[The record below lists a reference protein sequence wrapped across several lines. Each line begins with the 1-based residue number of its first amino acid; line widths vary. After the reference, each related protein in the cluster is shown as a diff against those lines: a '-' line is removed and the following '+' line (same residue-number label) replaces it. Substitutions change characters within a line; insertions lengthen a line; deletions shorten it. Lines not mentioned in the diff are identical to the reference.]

1 MENRQNKVLIA
12 LIVILTLGLTAET
25 IYLLR
30 AKTKLSLTETL
41 KFKDLHEKKLES
53 RPKTSGWQQTAPQP
67 AFNFEPD
74 LDSWN
79 PFEEMERIQARMNQM
94 FRDSFSRSMTAGPN
108 FDLLEKGAF
117 FEPDVDMSETAK
129 EYIIK
134 LDLPGMEKDKINVEV
149 HDHLLTI
156 SGERKFENKES
167 KAGAFYRMERSFGS
181 FQRTIPLPHD
191 TDVEGVDAEY
201 KSGVITIVIPRLAA
215 SMPPQKQAKKV
226 EVQ

>member
-1 MENRQNKVLIA
+1 MENRKNKMLVA
-12 LIVILTLGLTAET
+12 LIVILTLGLAAET

-30 AKTKLSLTETL
+30 AKTK
-41 KFKDLHEKKLES
+41 
-53 RPKTSGWQQTAPQP
+53 QTAPQP
-67 AFNFEPD
+67 AFNFTSD

-117 FEPDVDMSETAK
+117 FEPDVDMSETEK
-129 EYIIK
+129 DYVIK

-156 SGERKFENKES
+156 SGERKIEKEES
-167 KAGAFYRMERSFGS
+167 EEGSFYRMERGFGS
-181 FQRTIPLPHD
+181 FQRTIPLPND
-191 TDVEGVDAEY
+191 ADAEDVNAEY
-201 KSGVITIVIPRLAA
+201 KNGVMTVLIPRVA
-215 SMPPQKQAKKV
+215 SSTSPQKQAKKV